1 LKKYLIIGILVVT
14 AGIIIGVWYSV
25 YADPAGFWKS
35 FRPNLL
41 ANVIGVSV
49 AVIIGIPVGIMVN
62 QFMMRHHLQR
72 DLTVVRDL
80 LEEVKKE
87 ITGHANPLVRLIS
100 TFVAMKFL
108 SETTANTST
117 AATSKG
123 IPKID
128 MSSIVLVDVS
138 GKMFVSN
145 QTVIAVREIPLLI
158 RISIYYSRVSELNN
172 LLKQSA
178 GSPLDMRIDELANSI
193 ELDRAQLVTEV
204 EQAIR
209 RLTGSATTG

>member
-1 LKKYLIIGILVVT
+1 LILGILVVT
-14 AGIIIGVWYSV
+14 AGIIVGVWYGA
-25 YADPAGFWKS
+25 YADPSGFWKS
-35 FRPNLL
+35 FRPSLL
-41 ANVIGVSV
+41 ANIIGVSV

-87 ITGHANPLVRLIS
+87 ITAHANLLVRLLS
-100 TFVAMKFL
+100 TFVGIKLYVERPF
-108 SETTANTST
+108 TQST
-117 AATSKG
+117 ASTPTP

-128 MSSIVLVDVS
+128 LSSLMLSDVS
-138 GKMFVSN
+138 GKVFIGN
-145 QTVIAVREIPLLI
+145 QIVIAVREIPLLI
-158 RISIYYSRVSELNN
+158 RLSIYYSHVTELNN

-178 GSPLDMRIDELANSI
+178 ASPLDVRIDELANSL
-193 ELDRAQLVTEV
+193 ELDRAVLVTEV

-209 RLTGSATTG
+209 RLTVK